1 MLALAASTVATSGT
15 AWVRELHACV
25 SVAGA
30 RDAAAGGQPRVV
42 AAEPRRLED
51 DDGVWSTDATP
62 QASPR

>member
-25 SVAGA
+25 TVAGA
-30 RDAAAGGQPRVV
+30 RDAAAGGQPRVI

-51 DDGVWSTDATP
+51 DDGV
-62 QASPR
+62 